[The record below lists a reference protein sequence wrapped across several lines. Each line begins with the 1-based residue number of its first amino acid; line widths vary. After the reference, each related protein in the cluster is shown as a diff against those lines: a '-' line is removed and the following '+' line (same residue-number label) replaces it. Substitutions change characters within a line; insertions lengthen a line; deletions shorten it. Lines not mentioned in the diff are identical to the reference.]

1 MTTETTPAAPKPARG
16 GIGLIAAL
24 VGTALMAFSFVN
36 GISAALDGDSS
47 GSGGYV
53 ALFFL
58 GLALVIAALVFAIVH
73 LVQKRSRI
81 LAVLTI
87 LVAAVP
93 LGIILFLWLGL
104 QPQGQ

>member
-1 MTTETTPAAPKPARG
+1 MEESRKPVRG
-16 GIGLIAAL
+16 VIGIVAAL
-24 VGTALMAFSFVN
+24 VGTFVMAFSFVN
-36 GISAALDGDSS
+36 GISTALDGDSS
-47 GSGGYV
+47 GAGGYV

-73 LVQKRSRI
+73 IVQKRSRI

-93 LGIILFLWLGL
+93 LGTILVLWLGL

>member
-1 MTTETTPAAPKPARG
+1 MEESPRPVRG
-16 GIGLIAAL
+16 VVGVIAAL
-24 VGTALMAFSFVN
+24 VGTFVMGFSFVN

-58 GLALVIAALVFAIVH
+58 GLALVIATLVFAIVH

-87 LVAAVP
+87 LIAAVP
-93 LGIILFLWLGL
+93 LGTILFIWLGL

>member
-1 MTTETTPAAPKPARG
+1 MDESRATPTRGVIALLAAV
-16 GIGLIAAL
+16 
-24 VGTALMAFSFVN
+24 VGTFVLAFSFVN

-73 LVQKRSRI
+73 IVQKRSRI

-93 LGIILFLWLGL
+93 LGTILFLWLGL
-104 QPQGQ
+104 RPQGQ

>member
-1 MTTETTPAAPKPARG
+1 MEESRG
-16 GIGLIAAL
+16 PVRGVVGVIAAL
-24 VGTALMAFSFVN
+24 VGAFVLAFSFVN

-47 GSGGYV
+47 GAGGYV

-58 GLALVIAALVFAIVH
+58 GLALVIAALVFGIVH

-93 LGIILFLWLGL
+93 LGTILFLWLGL
-104 QPQGQ
+104 QGQ

>member
-1 MTTETTPAAPKPARG
+1 MEESRKPVRG
-16 GIGLIAAL
+16 VIGIVAAL
-24 VGTALMAFSFVN
+24 VGTFVMAFSFVN
-36 GISAALDGDSS
+36 GISTALDGDSS
-47 GSGGYV
+47 GAGGYV
-53 ALFFL
+53 AVFFL

-73 LVQKRSRI
+73 LVQKRSGI

-93 LGIILFLWLGL
+93 LGTILFIWLGL